1 MAFDQLIMA
10 PVKIKLSDD
19 DHDQQKGIHFFNLYE
34 MEYQTGASVEDF
46 YNEYRNLF
54 VATLRKK
61 GDTIVWQNNRV
72 LEEDEQLS
80 RSFEEIILIN
90 VLDLIDIRMP
100 GHVRDHYQ
108 HLPGNMKWLMD
119 YKSDIFAKMPTF
131 LQEMEG
137 NVFSVPK
144 NDIVKFERYASKLLF
159 VLARHSTYF
168 KLVLRVPELVLF

>member
-46 YNEYRNLF
+46 YNQYRNLF

-80 RSFEEIILIN
+80 RSFEEMILIN

-108 HLPGNMKWLMD
+108 HLPGKMKWLMD

-144 NDIVKFERYASKLLF
+144 NDIVKFERYAYEASVCFSKTHHIL
-159 VLARHSTYF
+159 
-168 KLVLRVPELVLF
+168 